1 VRVAEYGPSRRADVA
16 DLTARVWGTR
26 PDEAELAWFYE
37 RNPVRPASV
46 LLAEEDDRVVAS
58 AAISFQRMSIAG
70 RDEVVGTAV
79 HLATDPAY
87 RGRGIFSDL
96 QVQNEER
103 VRGSGVRLLLV
114 VPNAQSAP
122 ILVERLGWRELR
134 PLRVWARPGVLPV
147 VDSGPRAPGGND
159 RVVRDPDWVRWR
171 FVAAPRRYTVIERGG
186 HAVAAR
192 RGRVGNV
199 VAVAGAGLG
208 DAVRA
213 ARGAVVIACPPPWER
228 RRYLAAGFV
237 PTTKKF
243 TLLGKS
249 LDGTPLPERPHLELG
264 DLDFF

>member
-1 VRVAEYGPSRRADVA
+1 VYGPSRRADVA
-16 DLTARVWGTR
+16 DLTARVWGKR
-26 PDEAELAWFYE
+26 PAEAELEWFYE

-46 LLAEEDDRVVAS
+46 LLAEEDDRVVGS

-70 RDEVVGTAV
+70 REELVGTAV

-87 RGRGIFSDL
+87 RGRGIFSGL
-96 QVQNEER
+96 QTQNEER
-103 VRGSGVRLLLV
+103 ARESGVRLLLV
-114 VPNAQSAP
+114 VPNAQSTP

-134 PLRVWARPGVLPV
+134 PLRVWARLGAVPV
-147 VDSGPRAPGGND
+147 IDSGPRAPGRSD

-171 FVAAPRRYTVIERGG
+171 FADAPRAYTVIERAGY
-186 HAVAAR
+186 AVAAR

-199 VAVAGAGLG
+199 VAVLGGGLG

-228 RRYLAAGFV
+228 GRYLAAGFV
-237 PTTKKF
+237 PTTKTF
-243 TLLGKS
+243 TVLGKS